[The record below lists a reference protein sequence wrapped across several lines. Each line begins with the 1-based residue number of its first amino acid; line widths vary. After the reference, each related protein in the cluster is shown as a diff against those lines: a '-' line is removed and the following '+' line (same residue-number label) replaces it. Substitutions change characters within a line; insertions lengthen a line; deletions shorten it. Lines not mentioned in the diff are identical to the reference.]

1 MIKTHPLHLSV
12 LCSALLSA
20 SVLFSSS
27 AFAAGFQVNGQSAT
41 GLGRAFAG
49 DAVIA
54 DNASVMA
61 RNPAA
66 MSLFDRPQLSLGLIN
81 IETDVTVKG
90 ATYTTLL
97 GSQQLADTQIGGT
110 SPVPNI
116 FYTHPVS
123 DKLTLG
129 GAIYSNFGTK
139 TEFASDY
146 TANQFGGLTDLKSFN
161 VGISAAYKVTPQ
173 LSLGAG
179 IDFIYGMGKLR
190 RDPPPLVSSIMGIQH
205 ALSIDVSGSGIG
217 ANVGAVYQVND
228 KHRFGLSYRYS
239 PEIEASGDV
248 IYLDKQVG
256 DLIIPLPNIAEFSGF
271 HQTTPRLALHYSLQ
285 WIDWSTFDTLTTT
298 DGTTLSQYAWQDGWH
313 ISLGT
318 TFTLDNNWTL
328 RAGYMY
334 DTSAQDQI
342 TSISVP
348 DSDRQ
353 WFSAG
358 VSYAFSPQS
367 TFDFGVTY
375 LMGEDVKVHE
385 TMLGSLYQ
393 VDATTRANALLYGVQ
408 YSYKF

>member
-1 MIKTHPLHLSV
+1 MIKIHPLHLSV
-12 LCSALLSA
+12 LCSALFSA
-20 SVLFSSS
+20 SALFSSS
-27 AFAAGFQVNGQSAT
+27 VFAAGFQVNGQSAT

-66 MSLFDRPQLSLGLIN
+66 MSLFDRPQLSLGIIN
-81 IETDVTVKG
+81 IDTDVVVKNT
-90 ATYTTLL
+90 TYTTLF
-97 GSQQLADTQIGGT
+97 GSQQLEDAQIGGL
-110 SPVPNI
+110 SVVPNI
-116 FYTHPVS
+116 FYTRPITN
-123 DKLTLG
+123 KLTLG
-129 GAIYSNFGTK
+129 GAVYSNFGTR

-146 TANQFGGLTDLKSFN
+146 TASLFGGLTDLKTFN
-161 VGISAAYKVTPQ
+161 VGVSAAYKVTPQ

-179 IDFIYGMGKLR
+179 IDLIHGSGKLQ
-190 RDPPPLVSSIMGIQH
+190 RDLNPQTP
-205 ALSIDVSGSGIG
+205 ALAIDASGSGIG
-217 ANVGAVYQVND
+217 ANVGAVFQVND
-228 KHRFGLSYRYS
+228 KHRFGVSYRYS
-239 PEIEASGDV
+239 PEIEAGGDV
-248 IYLDKQVG
+248 NYLGKSRG
-256 DLIIPLPNIAEFSGF
+256 DLILPLPNIAEFSGF

-285 WIDWSTFDTLTTT
+285 WIDWSVFDTLTTT
-298 DGTTLSQYAWQDGWH
+298 DGTELNQYEWQDGWH

-334 DTSAQDQI
+334 DTSAQDKLS
-342 TSISVP
+342 SISVP

-358 VSYAFSPQS
+358 LSYAFSPQS

-375 LMGEDVKVHE
+375 LIGEDVSVHE
-385 TMLGSLYQ
+385 TMLDKSIFKIQ